1 MATFELFGSEE
12 AGSGTEITLS
22 AEQPV
27 REPEADAA
35 VELDAQLTKDWMNT
49 ITTSLVSLQTSFAQ
63 LTKQKKSKKSKRQ
76 PDIAISSAEER

>member
-35 VELDAQLTKDWMNT
+35 VELDTNLTRDWMHT
-49 ITTSLVSLQTSFAQ
+49 ISTSMVSLQDSFAQ
-63 LTKQKKSKKSKRQ
+63 LIKQKKSKKCKRQ
-76 PDIAISSAEER
+76 PEVDISSAEER